1 MRVALMLDTSKMLSM
16 TALYQNPARQ
26 SFSLSYFVSL
36 YIKHDNYPNS
46 NYSIQILPSQIV
58 NRVFEYIPNAC
69 TVPSDW
75 RLSISKCIIKY
86 CLFVFCISCIY
97 HCITCFQTT
106 RRLKKVLTLAVFVT
120 AGGAGCQG
128 KYCGRRRKWEP
139 CNEKWPHEVVLLHN
153 LECTFS
159 FSSGRKVKVFPLKVH
174 LVTRD
179 RRSVFKSPFFFFFLT
194 HNFDSRMYAV
204 CTYSCMCGTM

>member
-1 MRVALMLDTSKMLSM
+1 MLDTSKMLSM

-106 RRLKKVLTLAVFVT
+106 RRLKKVLTLLCLWLQEVLGAKANTV
-120 AGGAGCQG
+120 GGGGNESPAMRSDLMKWC
-128 KYCGRRRKWEP
+128 YCIISNVLFRFLVG
-139 CNEKWPHEVVLLHN
+139 EK
-153 LECTFS
+153 
-159 FSSGRKVKVFPLKVH
+159 
-174 LVTRD
+174 
-179 RRSVFKSPFFFFFLT
+179 
-194 HNFDSRMYAV
+194 
-204 CTYSCMCGTM
+204 